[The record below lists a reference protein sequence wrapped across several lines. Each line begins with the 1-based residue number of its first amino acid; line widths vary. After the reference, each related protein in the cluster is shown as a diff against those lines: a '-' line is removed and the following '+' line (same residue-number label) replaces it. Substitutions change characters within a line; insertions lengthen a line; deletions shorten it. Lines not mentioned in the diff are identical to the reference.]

1 MEKLEHST
9 LGEHYIVEAS
19 GCNPEVI
26 GDIQKVQKI
35 LVEAAQ
41 RARVTIWN
49 ISFHRFPPNGVSGVI
64 VIAES
69 HISIHTWPEVGYAA
83 IDIYTCGDN
92 ALPEEAVNYAIK
104 EFGATHVHITEITR
118 GIDDGDRI
126 FYHTITTWEEATKE
140 KFL

>member
-35 LVEAAQ
+35 LVEAAE
-41 RARVTIWN
+41 RARVTIWT

-104 EFGATHVHITEITR
+104 GFGATHVHITEITR
-118 GIDDGDRI
+118 GIDDGDKI
-126 FYHTITTWEEATKE
+126 FYHTITTWEEAAKE
-140 KFL
+140 KSL